1 MRSGPRRRPLGW
13 AEGKP
18 EPADRLQDGAN
29 AAFRSV
35 RQPGR
40 PTGPAERCGGRP
52 VGFGAPASLLAH
64 PVRSAGVVLCVCC
77 RCFCR
82 LSFCVAQSLMAAAGG
97 FVGSLAASAGRR
109 TSGRRLRAAAGRTG
123 REVPAG
129 PDEAGLAAASGSDRL
144 CGLRPLGWRRKAV
157 PGDRDAGQAGGTAE
171 VPLWPDSGRL
181 GMHSRQAGRY
191 RPQRRRRLALRCRW
205 DGAWRRFLRWR
216 RRNCCAA
223 MPRAHP
229 SSRVAVSTQVVWRTS
244 NERACP
250 E

>member
-1 MRSGPRRRPLGW
+1 MCFEVRSGPRRRPLGW

-97 FVGSLAASAGRR
+97 FVGSLAASAGRW

-129 PDEAGLAAASGSDRL
+129 PGEAGLAAAGGSDRL

-171 VPLWPDSGRL
+171 VPVRADAGRL
-181 GMHSRQAGRY
+181 RMHSRPAGWY
-191 RPQRRRRLALRCRW
+191 RPQRRRRLAVRRQVRGLGW
-205 DGAWRRFLRWR
+205 RFLGWR
-216 RRNCCAA
+216 RRNWCAA
-223 MPRAHP
+223 IPLHHAGHGRCVCA
-229 SSRVAVSTQVVWRTS
+229 SVGS
-244 NERACP
+244 C
-250 E
+250 

>member
-40 PTGPAERCGGRP
+40 PTGPVERCGGRP
-52 VGFGAPASLLAH
+52 VGFGAPGSLLAH

-129 PDEAGLAAASGSDRL
+129 PGEAGLAAAGGSDRL

-171 VPLWPDSGRL
+171 HQKG
-181 GMHSRQAGRY
+181 
-191 RPQRRRRLALRCRW
+191 
-205 DGAWRRFLRWR
+205 
-216 RRNCCAA
+216 
-223 MPRAHP
+223 
-229 SSRVAVSTQVVWRTS
+229 
-244 NERACP
+244 
-250 E
+250 